1 MLEKLKNKINIDN
14 LPIYLL
20 IIVVINL
27 LPLAIPNAL
36 TKKSCGASTIFI
48 ISAFAVQCILM
59 FLIFYKEL
67 KVSKKGKLNLLLLSI
82 ISLIQFTIRILEVV
96 VFKENMF
103 MDILDIACKFATIFS
118 FYILMLDVKIKEEK
132 IFILVKGIVYIILV
146 ACLFNMIFYSNEL
159 FNSFFKGEFRKN
171 FQVFKSF
178 FANRNQFSFFIYIGI
193 AMDMLLI
200 LKNKDIKYKIFL
212 GIFIFNVVIA
222 LSRTAMLI
230 VFLFMFMFLVSTD
243 KIKLSDKIEIAMLI
257 MIAILTVFL
266 IFAKLA
272 PNIFGKMLNE
282 LKMTVIRPSSLKN
295 LSGRT
300 KLWKLAFSLIGTNLL
315 TIFIGYGRFKGIK
328 AIKAN
333 GDRFTQFHNSFI
345 EAMVSGGIIELL
357 YFLFIYENVAN
368 TVIKSNLEKKYK
380 RLYISFEISSMI
392 YMFSESIGRFSIG
405 IVDLICIITFVT
417 LPILHS
423 NGIKNN
429 E

>member
-20 IIVVINL
+20 VIVVINL

-67 KVSKKGKLNLLLLSI
+67 KVTKKGKLNLLLLSI
-82 ISLIQFTIRILEVV
+82 ISLVQFTIRILEIV

-118 FYILMLDVKIKEEK
+118 FYILMLDVKVKEEK

-146 ACLFNMIFYSNEL
+146 ACLFNMIFYSREL

-171 FQVFKSF
+171 FQVFKGF

-200 LKNKDIKYKIFL
+200 LKDKDIKYKIFL

-257 MIAILTVFL
+257 MIAGMI
-266 IFAKLA
+266 IFIGFSKIA
-272 PNIFGKMLNE
+272 PNICSKILIE
-282 LKMTVIRPSSLKN
+282 LKETYIRPASLKT

-300 KLWKLAFSLIGTNLL
+300 NLWSLAITLASTSLL
-315 TIFIGYGRFKGIK
+315 TMLLGYGRFNGIK
-328 AIKAN
+328 AIKAR
-333 GDRFTQFHNSFI
+333 GDRFTQFHNTFI
-345 EAMVSGGIIELL
+345 EALVSGGIIEVL
-357 YFLFIYENVAN
+357 YIVFIYGNVFK
-368 TVIKSNLEKKYK
+368 TIIKSNLENKYK
-380 RLYISFEISSMI
+380 RLYISFEISSML

-423 NGIKNN
+423 NCKKV